1 MGFTENMHWTF
12 QCPQDDHYEIDIHG
26 LKNHVFSVRVF
37 ANHYRSIFSRFFVP
51 AKESVIFYDLEHIL
65 VGLVQW
71 QQHHKFRTK
80 RMDLVVDKL
89 HQHGYVLV
97 KTTSPVSRCC
107 VASPIAGNCNH
118 CGTPYCEPCFR
129 RVDPC
134 GARIFFDDIE
144 QSTLKNDKPMDLV
157 FKESGD
163 APRLQVGYQSV
174 LWDIP
179 WETHRYVT
187 QFFRVEKGEGKLEI
201 QMPGTPTV
209 ETYMLHDGSAA
220 IIPTGYPHHIVNM
233 GPEPLKLY
241 SIYAKNSDF
250 PDWIH

>member
-1 MGFTENMHWTF
+1 MHWTF
-12 QCPQDDHYEIDIHG
+12 QCPQDDHYEIDIKA
-26 LKNHVFSVRVF
+26 LNNNVYLVRVY
-37 ANHYRSIFSRFFVP
+37 ANHHRSLFSRFFVP
-51 AKESVIFYDLEHIL
+51 VKQEIIFYDLEHKL

-71 QQHHKFRTK
+71 QQYHKFRTK
-80 RMDLVVDKL
+80 RMDLVVDRL
-89 HQHGYVLV
+89 QQHGYVLKNTRV
-97 KTTSPVSRCC
+97 PVSSCIEGCRR
-107 VASPIAGNCNH
+107 PIAGQCTH
-118 CGTPYCEPCFR
+118 CGDHYCQPCYDH
-129 RVDPC
+129 VDIC

-144 QSTLKNDKPMDLV
+144 QGTLKNDKPMDLV

-187 QFFRVEKGEGKLEI
+187 QFFRVERGQGKLEI
-201 QMPGTPTV
+201 QTPGSPDV